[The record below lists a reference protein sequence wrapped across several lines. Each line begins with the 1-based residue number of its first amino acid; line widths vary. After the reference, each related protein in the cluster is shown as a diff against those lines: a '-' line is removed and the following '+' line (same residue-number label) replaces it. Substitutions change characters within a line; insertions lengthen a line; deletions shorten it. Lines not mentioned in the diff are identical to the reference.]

1 MSLQSQKWSK
11 FFYHLSVRLVRD
23 VHYPS
28 LGIAI
33 ARFLSDP
40 HARLIDCLAD
50 AMVLLIFVI
59 SVACVGF
66 ILSLFLAED
75 DS

>member
-1 MSLQSQKWSK
+1 MSIRSDKWSR
-11 FFYHLSVRLVRD
+11 FFYRLSVRLVRD

-28 LGIAI
+28 IGIAI

-40 HARLIDCLAD
+40 NARLIDCLAD

-59 SVACVGF
+59 SCACMGF
-66 ILSLFLAED
+66 ILSWVLAED
-75 DS
+75 E

>member
-1 MSLQSQKWSK
+1 MSLQSAKWSR
-11 FFYHLSVRLVRD
+11 FFYRLSVRLVRD

-28 LGIAI
+28 IGIAI

-66 ILSLFLAED
+66 ILSWFLAADE
-75 DS
+75 